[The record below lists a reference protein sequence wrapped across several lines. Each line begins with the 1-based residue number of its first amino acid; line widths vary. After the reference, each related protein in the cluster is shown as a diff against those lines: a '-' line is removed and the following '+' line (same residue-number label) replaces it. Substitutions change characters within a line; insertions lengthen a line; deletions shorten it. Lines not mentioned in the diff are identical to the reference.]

1 VRTQGG
7 IATTDLIRSAHVGE
21 NAELFASIASLYI
34 RPGSKIADVTFGR
47 GVFWKAVDLAELEL
61 HASDIEA
68 GEKLANGIAVE
79 SYAAPIDCRA
89 LPYPDESFDVEVLD
103 PPYIEGFYRRA
114 TSQRAGSG
122 THSAFAAAY
131 SHAGAHEAGG
141 PKYHDAV
148 IDLYIRAGLEARRIL
163 RPGGRLIVKC
173 QDEVSAGKQRLAHV
187 EIITAYESMGFHSID
202 LFVLVRTNKPGVSR
216 IVEQVHAR
224 KNHSYFLVFEKP
236 RGRAKYPKSSR
247 SVEVRP

>member
-1 VRTQGG
+1 MRTQGG

-47 GVFWKAVDLAELEL
+47 GVFWKALDLAELEL

-68 GEKLANGIAVE
+68 GEKLANGIAVA
-79 SYAAPIDCRA
+79 SYSVPVDCRA
-89 LPYPDESFDVEVLD
+89 LPYPDASFHCL
-103 PPYIEGFYRRA
+103 
-114 TSQRAGSG
+114 
-122 THSAFAAAY
+122 
-131 SHAGAHEAGG
+131 
-141 PKYHDAV
+141 
-148 IDLYIRAGLEARRIL
+148 
-163 RPGGRLIVKC
+163 
-173 QDEVSAGKQRLAHV
+173 
-187 EIITAYESMGFHSID
+187 D

-236 RGRAKYPKSSR
+236 RGRARYPKSSR
-247 SVEVRP
+247 SMFDREQHGEWVDDA